1 MNNMDDN
8 KLITTSVVNVSELR
22 IGDKVC
28 FKGHEEP
35 LFVVGIFA
43 APDAVCESKDHTGSV
58 YMDFP
63 GNPGDVLEAEIDEI
77 YKILDK

>member
-1 MNNMDDN
+1 MEKKYKATPINNIREI
-8 KLITTSVVNVSELR
+8 L

-28 FKGHEEP
+28 FKGHEDP

-43 APDAVCESKDHTGSV
+43 APDAVCESKDHTGTV

-63 GNPGDVLEAEIDEI
+63 DNPGDVLEAEIDEI
-77 YKILDK
+77 YKILDN

>member
-1 MNNMDDN
+1 MANN
-8 KLITTSVVNVSELR
+8 KLITTDVVNISELR

-28 FKGHEEP
+28 LKGHEEP

-43 APDAVCESKDHTGSV
+43 APDAVCESKDHTGTI

-63 GNPGDVLEAEIDEI
+63 GNPGDVLEFDLSKDDVC
-77 YKILDK
+77 KINR